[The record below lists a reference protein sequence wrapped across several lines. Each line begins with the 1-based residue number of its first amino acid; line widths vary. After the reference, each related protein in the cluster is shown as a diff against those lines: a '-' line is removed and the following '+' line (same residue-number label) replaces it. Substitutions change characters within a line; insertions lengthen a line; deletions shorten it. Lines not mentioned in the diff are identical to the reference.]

1 VQTDRKWWRVA
12 LVTVPLIVI
21 AGSAIGL
28 LSNSGTENGW
38 YAPLAKPS
46 FQPPGWAFG
55 VVWTLLYAMMGI
67 ALALIVSAAP
77 SPRRSAALW
86 LFAVQLVLNFGWSPV
101 FFGNGMIDAGL
112 LILFAMNVLV
122 TMTIIAF
129 WQIRPLAGALLIP
142 YLAWL
147 CIATALN
154 HETGR
159 LNPGADTAPLGITG
173 A

>member
-1 VQTDRKWWRVA
+1 VQTDRKWWRIA
-12 LVTVPLIVI
+12 LLTVPLIVI

-28 LSNSGTENGW
+28 LSNSGTDNSW

-55 VVWTLLYAMMGI
+55 VVWTALYSMMGI
-67 ALALIVSAAP
+67 ALALVISAP
-77 SPRRSAALW
+77 LTPRRTRALW
-86 LFAVQLVLNFGWSPV
+86 LFGLQLALNFAWSPL

-122 TMTIIAF
+122 TMTIITF
-129 WQIRPLAGALLIP
+129 WRIQPLAGALLIP

-159 LNPGADTAPLGITG
+159 LNPGADKAPLGLTG

>member
-1 VQTDRKWWRVA
+1 MQADRKWWRIA
-12 LVTVPLIVI
+12 LITVPLIV
-21 AGSAIGL
+21 ATGSFIGL
-28 LSNSGTENGW
+28 LSNSGTENAW
-38 YAPLAKPS
+38 YAPLARPS

-55 VVWTLLYAMMGI
+55 VVWTALYSMMGI
-67 ALALIVSAAP
+67 ALAVVISAPPA
-77 SPRRSAALW
+77 PRRTRALW
-86 LFAVQLVLNFGWSPV
+86 LFGLQLALNFAWSPL

-122 TMTIIAF
+122 TMTIITF
-129 WQIRPLAGALLIP
+129 WRIQPLAGALLIP

-159 LNPGADTAPLGITG
+159 LNPGADKAPLGLTG